1 MAQFIRLNLEGGIFT
16 KEWGRAQVFVWAYI
30 QAYLSVEKKTFLEND
45 SAGEVLSLPL
55 PGYVFQG
62 L

>member
-30 QAYLSVEKKTFLEND
+30 QAYLSVEKKNFLRK
-45 SAGEVLSLPL
+45 
-55 PGYVFQG
+55 
-62 L
+62 